1 MASPTLKRLTA
12 GALPVLALLV
22 LVLLSLHLMSSAVQ
36 NTEELSRLFIPL
48 LIASVIGLFA
58 MVVVVGVN
66 IAQLFIS
73 YRRHAA
79 GSRLTTRLAA
89 VFVVLSLVPVTV
101 VFYYSQQFLSQ
112 GIDSWFNVQVDQ
124 AMEDALE
131 LSRASLDLHKRD
143 RLKTTQNLLLELSGS
158 SIAALSLSLESL
170 RDRFGA
176 SELALLRLSGE
187 PIAVSNADPTVLV
200 PSESDS
206 TILQQ
211 VRAGSDF
218 VGIAPSGSDGDLQV
232 KVVVMDP
239 ERSLFL
245 RALYPTSINITNLT
259 ATVQSAYN
267 RYRELAFLR
276 KSLKHT
282 FTLALGLVLL
292 FSLLGAMWAA
302 FHTARRLV
310 APIADIAEGTRAVA
324 KGDYDM
330 QLPLPRRRDELG
342 FLVAS
347 FNAMTKRLAQA
358 RDEAA
363 RSKRQVEAQRAYLG
377 TVLGRLSSGVMA
389 LDASGHIRTA
399 NQAASDILRVD
410 IGRFL
415 GQPLE
420 SLGGGTSPQLQQFI
434 DATRE
439 PMARESREWREQITL
454 FSSEGRQVLLC
465 RGTSLA
471 QPEGASAGYVL
482 VFDDITALIKAQRDA
497 AWGEVARRLA
507 HEIKNPLTPIQL
519 SAERLRRKYLHKMA
533 PEDAAV
539 LDRATRT
546 IVQQVEAMKEMVNAF
561 SDYAKPPKMH
571 PEPVKVDN
579 LVSEVMDLYRSAGL
593 DSRFTIQLQAGE
605 ATIEADP
612 LRLRQVV
619 HNLVK
624 NAQEAV
630 AEREQPQI
638 EVSTRVVQEGE
649 CDFMELRVTDNG
661 PGFDEETMAHLFEP
675 YVTTKK
681 KGTGLGM
688 AVVKKI
694 VEEHGGQIWA
704 ENRSRGGA
712 CVILRLPI
720 LNPGPGKVDCGLP
733 ADPET
738 RREEA

>member
-1 MASPTLKRLTA
+1 MASHTLKRLTA
-12 GALPVLALLV
+12 GALPVLTLLALALI
-22 LVLLSLHLMSSAVQ
+22 SLHLMSSAVQ
-36 NTEELSRLFIPL
+36 NTEELNRLFIPL
-48 LIASVIGLFA
+48 LIASIIGLFV
-58 MVVVVGVN
+58 MVMVVGVN
-66 IAQLFIS
+66 MAQLFIS

-89 VFVVLSLVPVTV
+89 VFVVLSLLPVTV

-112 GIDSWFNVQVDQ
+112 GIDSWFNVQIDQ
-124 AMEDALE
+124 AMVDALA

-158 SIAALSLSLESL
+158 SVAALSLSLESL

-176 SELALLRLSGE
+176 LELALLKLSGE
-187 PIAVSNADPTVLV
+187 LIAVSNADPTILV
-200 PSESDS
+200 PSESDN

-211 VRAGSDF
+211 VRAGDNF
-218 VGIAPSGSDGDLQV
+218 VGVAPSGADGDLQV

-239 ERSLFL
+239 ERRMFL

-259 ATVQSAYN
+259 ATVQRAYN

-310 APIADIAEGTRAVA
+310 APIADIAEGTLAVA

-330 QLPLPRRRDELG
+330 QLPLPRHRDELG

-347 FNAMTKRLAQA
+347 FNAMTKRLAQT

-363 RSKRQVEAQRAYLG
+363 HSKRQVEAQRAYLG

-389 LDASGHIRTA
+389 LDANGGIRTA
-399 NQAASDILRVD
+399 NQAASVILRVD
-410 IGRFL
+410 ISRFL

-420 SLGGGTSPQLQQFI
+420 ALAGSSSQLRQFI
-434 DATRE
+434 DATRD
-439 PMARESREWREQITL
+439 PMARENGEWREQITL

-471 QPEGASAGYVL
+471 QPEGASAGCVL

-519 SAERLRRKYLHKMA
+519 SAERLRHKYLHQMDA
-533 PEDAAV
+533 ADAAV

-561 SDYAKPPKMH
+561 SDYARPPRMSSKP
-571 PEPVKVDN
+571 VDLDS
-579 LVSEVMDLYRSAGL
+579 LVSEVLDLYRSAGL
-593 DSRFTIQLQAGE
+593 SYRFAIHLGAGA

-630 AEREQPQI
+630 AALKQPLI
-638 EVSTRVVQEGE
+638 EVSTGLVQEGE
-649 CDFMELRVTDNG
+649 CGFVELQVADNG
-661 PGFDEETMAHLFEP
+661 PGFDQSTLAHLFEP
-675 YVTTKK
+675 YVTTKI

-704 ENRSRGGA
+704 ENRSEGGA
-712 CVILRLPI
+712 CVILRLPV
-720 LNPGPGKVDCGLP
+720 LNLDSGAVDCDFSTGS
-733 ADPET
+733 DS
-738 RREEA
+738 RRERA